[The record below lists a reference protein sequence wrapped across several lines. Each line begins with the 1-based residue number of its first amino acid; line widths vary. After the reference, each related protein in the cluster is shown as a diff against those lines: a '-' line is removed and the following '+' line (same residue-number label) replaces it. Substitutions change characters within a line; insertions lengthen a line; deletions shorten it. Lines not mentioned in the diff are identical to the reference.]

1 MDSTQARQLNNLHVL
16 QTLHQAEQISRIQ
29 IARKLGLSRPTVTF
43 IVNDLI
49 EQGIVQESHLAKSTG
64 GRPPVVLRITDHC
77 RYVIGVDMGS
87 SHITMLLCD
96 LNGNQEALIDIEH
109 NVDKDPTG
117 TLSIIGKIVDQ
128 QYERLGDTLLGLCF
142 AVSSPV
148 DPEGYLDPRILPEWD
163 GISIAAFFADKHLS
177 VRIENDANAGAFA
190 ERWWNQEVDDFI
202 YLKLGTGIGAGIF
215 SDGKMLHGN
224 QGLVGEIG
232 HVPLPNATQVC
243 RCGQQGCLEAIIGRH
258 AVKQKK
264 LAPHKLSETIS
275 QNLSFVLVPLIYALN
290 PQKIIIW
297 GDVDQFIT
305 KKLQAKIINKTL
317 WPSMTSIQ
325 VDISP
330 LGKNAI
336 ALGACSIML
345 HHLFQQPGLIAT
357 QTLQH

>member
-1 MDSTQARQLNNLHVL
+1 MDSTQTRQLNTLHVL
-16 QTLHQAEQISRIQ
+16 QTLHKEELISRIE
-29 IARKLGLSRPTVTF
+29 ISRKLGLSRPTVTF

-64 GRPPVVLRITDHC
+64 GRPPVVLRISDHC
-77 RYVIGVDMGS
+77 RYVIGIDMGS
-87 SHITMLLCD
+87 SHITMLICD
-96 LNGNQEALIDIEH
+96 LNGNQSPLIDIEH
-109 NVDKDPTG
+109 NVDKDPVG
-117 TLSIIGKIVDQ
+117 TLSIIKEIVDEQ
-128 QYERLGDTLLGLCF
+128 HHLLGESLLGLCF
-142 AVSSPV
+142 AVSSPI
-148 DPEGYLDPRILPEWD
+148 DQEGYLDPRILPDWKD
-163 GISIAAFFADKHLS
+163 ISIADFFSGKGIPVL
-177 VRIENDANAGAFA
+177 IENDANAGAFA
-190 ERWWNQEVDDFI
+190 ERWWNQETDDFI
-202 YLKLGTGIGAGIF
+202 YLKLGTGIGAGII

-232 HVPLPNATQVC
+232 HIPLPNATQMC

-258 AVKQKK
+258 AIQKRTF
-264 LAPHKLSETIS
+264 APHEKSEFIS
-275 QNLSFVLVPLIYALN
+275 EHLSFVLVPLIYALN
-290 PQKIIIW
+290 PQKLIVW

-357 QTLQH
+357 QTIQH

>member
-1 MDSTQARQLNNLHVL
+1 MDATQARQLNILHVL
-16 QTLHQAEQISRIQ
+16 QTLHKEEQISRIE
-29 IARKLGLSRPTVTF
+29 ISRKLGLSRPTVTF

-77 RYVIGVDMGS
+77 RYVIGIDMGS
-87 SHITMLLCD
+87 SHVTMLICD
-96 LNGNQEALIDIEH
+96 LNGNQETLIDIEH
-109 NVDKDPTG
+109 NVDKDPAG
-117 TLSIIGKIVDQ
+117 TLSIISKVVDQ
-128 QYERLGDTLLGLCF
+128 QHTLLGHSLLGLCF

-148 DPEGYLDPRILPEWD
+148 DQEGYLDPRILPEWR
-163 GISIAAFFADKHLS
+163 GISIADFFAGKGIPVL
-177 VRIENDANAGAFA
+177 IENDANAGAFA
-190 ERWWNQEVDDFI
+190 ELWWNEEVNDFI
-202 YLKLGTGIGAGIF
+202 YLKLGTGIGAGII

-224 QGLVGEIG
+224 KGLVGEIG
-232 HVPLPNATQVC
+232 HIPLPNATQIC
-243 RCGQQGCLEAIIGRH
+243 RCGQKGCLEAIIGRH
-258 AVKQKK
+258 AIQKSSIP
-264 LAPHKLSETIS
+264 LHEQAEFIS

-290 PQKIIIW
+290 PQKIIVW

-305 KKLQAKIINKTL
+305 KKLHAKIINKTL